1 MTHKI
6 GPKGQVVIPKEI
18 RDELG
23 ISPGTKIDFRL
34 DGDSVVLRPRR
45 SIAHLGGSFKRGGMA
60 DRLLEDRA
68 SEPR

>member
-6 GPKGQVVIPKEI
+6 GQKGQVVIPKEL

-23 ISPGTKIDFRL
+23 LTPGTAVTFWRE
-34 DGDSVVLRPRR
+34 GESVHIAPQR
-45 SIAHLGGSFKRGGMA
+45 SVQHLGGSFKRSGMA
-60 DRLLEDRA
+60 ARLLEDRA